1 MKKSEIW
8 EGVILLLAV
17 LLLLPIW
24 LAQTGKVQFPP
35 AIFTFLE
42 YLPYP
47 LIVVLAVIFVRR
59 LRRII
64 SALRENKNRP
74 GMFS

>member
-8 EGVILLLAV
+8 EGVVLLLAA

-42 YLPYP
+42 YLRYP
-47 LIVVLAVIFVRR
+47 LIIVLAVIFVRR
-59 LRRII
+59 MRKII
-64 SALRENKNRP
+64 RALRENKNRP
-74 GMFS
+74 GTF

>member
-8 EGVILLLAV
+8 EGMVLLLTA

-24 LAQTGKVQFPP
+24 LARSGKVEFPP
-35 AIFTFLE
+35 TISALLDFLM
-42 YLPYP
+42 YP
-47 LIVVLAVIFVRR
+47 LVFVLGVIFVRR

-64 SALRENKNRP
+64 RALRENKNRP
-74 GMFS
+74 GPF

>member
-8 EGVILLLAV
+8 EGVILLLTA

-42 YLPYP
+42 YLRYP
-47 LIVVLAVIFVRR
+47 LILVLAVIFVRR

-74 GMFS
+74 GTFS